1 MADRRRYE
9 VMFIVDPRMEDPS
22 IQQAVDRYLGVVRD
36 RGGEVAKVDH
46 WGRRK
51 LAYEMNH
58 LSEGYYVVAEM
69 DTEAAVVD
77 ELDRVLRLAD
87 ELVRHKIVRPG
98 KD

>member
-1 MADRRRYE
+1 MADRRHYE
-9 VMFIVDPRMEDPS
+9 VMFIIDPRLEDAA
-22 IQQAVDRYLGVVRD
+22 IQQAVDRFIGVVAE
-36 RGGEVAKVDH
+36 RGGEATKVDH

-51 LAYEMNH
+51 FSYEIEHLA
-58 LSEGYYVVAEM
+58 EGYYVVADLQAEP
-69 DTEAAVVD
+69 AAVA

>member
-9 VMFIVDPRMEDPS
+9 VMFIVDPRLEDAA
-22 IQQAVDRYLGVVRD
+22 ITQALERYLGVVRE
-36 RGGEVAKVDH
+36 RGGEIAKLDH

-51 LAYEMNH
+51 LAYEMRH
-58 LSEGYYVVAEM
+58 LHEGYYIVAQLDAEPQAM
-69 DTEAAVVD
+69 D

-98 KD
+98 KG

>member
-1 MADRRRYE
+1 MADRRHYE
-9 VMFIVDPRMEDPS
+9 VMLIVDPRLEDSS
-22 IQQAVDRYLGVVRD
+22 IQQAVDRYLGVVNE
-36 RGGEVAKVDH
+36 RGGEVGQVDH

-51 LAYEMNH
+51 FAYELKHMH
-58 LSEGYYVVAEM
+58 EGYYVIAGLDAEPP
-69 DTEAAVVD
+69 AID